1 MTMPS
6 VAVPLSRAGRRAFR
20 ERSEM
25 EVFKK
30 EYETFLH
37 ELAET
42 QKQKSA
48 PKYKAAAQVIVWFCL
63 LAGLGV
69 LIIIWRFALGI

>member
-1 MTMPS
+1 
-6 VAVPLSRAGRRAFR
+6 
-20 ERSEM
+20 M